1 MFSCVLSGAVHG
13 MQSYLLRIETDISD
27 GLPTFSMVG
36 FVSAQVREAQERVR
50 VAMKNS
56 GINLPPKR
64 ITVNFTPA
72 EIPKRD
78 LIADLPIAVGLLE
91 AMEVLKPDAA
101 DGLLVLGG
109 LSLDGVVTPIR
120 GVLPMVREAAA
131 EGIHTVLLPKQ
142 NVKEAAALGKITAI
156 GVETLEE
163 VIHYLKLP
171 QEERSSPSSQET
183 MDFLARLSIHGCD
196 GETDW
201 DRGDGIV
208 DSVWKGARGQE
219 TEQGQAERKTT
230 ESKESK
236 SKTAGCREQADFK
249 DICGQDGVKRA
260 LEIAAAGFHNVL
272 MIGPPGSGKSMMAK
286 CLPGILPPLT
296 REECLEVS
304 AIYSVAG
311 ELPPEDPLIHMRP
324 FMAPHHS
331 ITQQALVG
339 GGVCPKPGVISLAHR
354 GVLFLDEL
362 PEFGRENL
370 NLLRQP
376 LEDQHIVISRNS
388 GNYDFPTRFMLIAA
402 ANPCPCGYYPGNQC
416 NCTMPEI
423 IRYQNRMPGPI
434 LDRIDITV
442 DAPKVPVDYLLNR
455 KTAESSEKIRE
466 RVMEAQER
474 QRIRFRDES
483 ISFNGEMS
491 TPQAE
496 KYCVLARS
504 EKKFVKEI
512 FQKMNLSARAFH
524 RILKVART
532 IADLDG
538 AENITE
544 DHLAEAVGYR
554 CTDRG
559 KPGTEG
565 IASGTRSTGRQER
578 KME

>member
-13 MQSYLLRIETDISD
+13 VQSYMLRIETDISD

-78 LIADLPIAVGLLE
+78 LIADLPIAIGLLE
-91 AMEVLKPDAA
+91 SMEVLDTNAA

-120 GVLPMVREAAA
+120 GVLPIVREAAA
-131 EGIHTVLLPKQ
+131 EGIHTVMLPLQ
-142 NVKEAAALGKITAI
+142 NVKEAAALGNVRTI
-156 GVETLEE
+156 GVSTLQEA
-163 VIHYLKLP
+163 VRYLRLTE
-171 QEERSSPSSQET
+171 EERGNVI
-183 MDFLARLSIHGCD
+183 A
-196 GETDW
+196 GEAAAFENTEME
-201 DRGDGIV
+201 DRTQRAESV
-208 DSVWKGARGQE
+208 DSTGMDSVIVNSS
-219 TEQGQAERKTT
+219 KTDSEME
-230 ESKESK
+230 ESKM
-236 SKTAGCREQADFK
+236 ADFK
-249 DICGQDGVKRA
+249 DICGQNGVKRA

-304 AIYSVAG
+304 AIYSIAG
-311 ELPPEDPLIHMRP
+311 ELSPEKPLIHMRP

-339 GGVCPKPGVISLAHR
+339 GGTCPKPGVISLAHR

-362 PEFGRENL
+362 PEFGREHL

-376 LEDQHIVISRNS
+376 LEDQHIVISRNT

-423 IRYQNRMPGPI
+423 LRYQNRMPGPI
-434 LDRIDITV
+434 LDRIDMTV
-442 DAPKVPVDYLLNR
+442 DAPKVPVDYLLN
-455 KTAESSEKIRE
+455 KKAAESSESIRA

-474 QRIRFRDES
+474 QRIRFKEET

-496 KYCVLARS
+496 KYCTLAAG

-512 FQKMNLSARAFH
+512 FDRMNLSARAFH

-538 AENITE
+538 SENITE

-554 CTDRG
+554 CADRQQ
-559 KPGTEG
+559 
-565 IASGTRSTGRQER
+565 TGSI
-578 KME
+578 

>member
-13 MQSYLLRIETDISD
+13 VQSYMLRIETDISD

-78 LIADLPIAVGLLE
+78 LIADLPIAIGLLE
-91 AMEVLKPDAA
+91 SMEVLDTNAA

-120 GVLPMVREAAA
+120 GVLPIVREAAA
-131 EGIHTVLLPKQ
+131 EGIHTVMLPLQ
-142 NVKEAAALGKITAI
+142 NVKEAAALGNVRTI
-156 GVETLEE
+156 GVSTLQEA
-163 VIHYLKLP
+163 VRYLRLTE
-171 QEERSSPSSQET
+171 EERGNVI
-183 MDFLARLSIHGCD
+183 A
-196 GETDW
+196 GEAAAFENTEME
-201 DRGDGIV
+201 DRTQRAESV
-208 DSVWKGARGQE
+208 DSTGMDSVIVNSS
-219 TEQGQAERKTT
+219 KTDSEME
-230 ESKESK
+230 ESKM
-236 SKTAGCREQADFK
+236 ADFK
-249 DICGQDGVKRA
+249 DICGQNGVKRA

-296 REECLEVS
+296 REESLEVS
-304 AIYSVAG
+304 AIYSIAG
-311 ELPPEDPLIHMRP
+311 ELSPEKPLIHMRP

-339 GGVCPKPGVISLAHR
+339 GGTCPKPGVISLAHR

-362 PEFGRENL
+362 PEFGREHL

-376 LEDQHIVISRNS
+376 LEDQHIVISRNT

-423 IRYQNRMPGPI
+423 LRYQNRMPGPI
-434 LDRIDITV
+434 LDRIDMTV
-442 DAPKVPVDYLLNR
+442 DAPKVPVDYLLN
-455 KTAESSEKIRE
+455 KKAAESSESIRA

-474 QRIRFRDES
+474 QRIRFKEET

-496 KYCVLARS
+496 KYCTLAAG

-512 FQKMNLSARAFH
+512 FDRMNLSARAFH

-538 AENITE
+538 SENITE

-554 CTDRG
+554 CADRQQ
-559 KPGTEG
+559 
-565 IASGTRSTGRQER
+565 TGSI
-578 KME
+578 